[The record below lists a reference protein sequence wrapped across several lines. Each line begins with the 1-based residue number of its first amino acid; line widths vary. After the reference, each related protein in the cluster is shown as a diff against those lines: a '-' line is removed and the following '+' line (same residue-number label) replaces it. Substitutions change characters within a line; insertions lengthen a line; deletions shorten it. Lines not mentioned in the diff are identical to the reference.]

1 VLFASKAPTVP
12 DRHHLAV
19 SRMIWIVDPRLERR
33 TPGIMT
39 LVRLASGRRTSRL
52 LSATPPASLATPCS
66 SGTSASIPIFDDGP
80 PARAVIHLRKGASAE
95 FLRCAMRASVM
106 SGRGQPLTK
115 SAANPLPMD
124 TAGLPLYGADFVK
137 GVPQGSYPFFRP
149 SVSLFDLAAVSSSR
163 PTTSG
168 VAGARRNGEG
178 WSRLS
183 AAHPKGL
190 GLDGSEHDGTLAV
203 VGMTM
208 PEEEPACGARRFVPH
223 PCMRWV
229 QRPEP

>member
-1 VLFASKAPTVP
+1 MQT
-12 DRHHLAV
+12 
-19 SRMIWIVDPRLERR
+19 E
-33 TPGIMT
+33 GISA
-39 LVRLASGRRTSRL
+39 LQGRRQSWLNSRH
-52 LSATPPASLATPCS
+52 PYQLA
-66 SGTSASIPIFDDGP
+66 
-80 PARAVIHLRKGASAE
+80 GA
-95 FLRCAMRASVM
+95 
-106 SGRGQPLTK
+106 
-115 SAANPLPMD
+115 
-124 TAGLPLYGADFVK
+124 AGLPLYGADFVK

-149 SVSLFDLAAVSSSR
+149 SVSLFDLAEVSSSR

-168 VAGARRNGEG
+168 VAGARRNGQG